1 MLLNCGVG
9 EDSWESLGWQGDQ
22 ISQSKKKSTLKIH
35 QKNDAEAPILWPP
48 DVKNWL
54 ILKDPDSGK
63 DWRQE
68 EKGTTEDKR
77 VGWHHWL
84 NGPELEQA
92 LEDQVK
98 DREAWCAAVHGVAK
112 TGTWL
117 SDWTTTAAHIY
128 SALLRLHYIS
138 MLLLLQ
144 SCLTL
149 CDPMDCSLPGSSIH
163 GVSRQEY
170 WSGLPCPPPG
180 HLPDPVIEP
189 TSLKSPALAGGFFT
203 TRTTWEA
210 LYFHEVTVIII
221 SLLWP
226 VKWNPERRSN
236 STSITKPVS
245 WGTWLVFGNPV
256 LQIHSFPPA
265 PTCIPSNCQTIKW
278 ARWGRW

>member
-1 MLLNCGVG
+1 MLKLQYFGHLMWRANSLEKTLMLGKI
-9 EDSWESLGWQGDQ
+9 EDRRRRGQQRTRELDGITDSMDLSL
-22 ISQSKKKSTLKIH
+22 SK
-35 QKNDAEAPILWPP
+35 LW
-48 DVKNWL
+48 KM
-54 ILKDPDSGK
+54 
-63 DWRQE
+63 
-68 EKGTTEDKR
+68 
-77 VGWHHWL
+77 
-84 NGPELEQA
+84 
-92 LEDQVK
+92 VK
-98 DREAWCAAVHGVAK
+98 DREAWCATVHGVAK
-112 TGTWL
+112 TGAWL

-163 GVSRQEY
+163 GVFRQEY

-180 HLPDPVIEP
+180 HLPDPFIEP
-189 TSLKSPALAGGFFT
+189 TSLMSPALAGGFFT

-221 SLLWP
+221 SILGP

-245 WGTWLVFGNPV
+245 WGAWLVFGNPV

-278 ARWGRW
+278 AWWGRW